1 MNLSQLVQAFYD
13 TTSVTYEDEQEALDI
28 IFDCSD
34 FILHRSDFAKQHIT
48 QEDAEVIAL
57 SNKYF
62 ISDYVE
68 NGNLS
73 MELATL
79 AITAHLEHLAHHLA
93 VSEPTLAT
101 QLLDELLYWRE
112 QGRI

>member
-1 MNLSQLVQAFYD
+1 MKLFQLVQAFYD
-13 TTSVTYEDEQEALDI
+13 TTSVTFEDEQEALDI
-28 IFDCSD
+28 IFECSD
-34 FILHRSDFAKQHIT
+34 FITDRDEFARKHIT
-48 QEDAEVIAL
+48 QEDAESIAL

-73 MELATL
+73 IELAISALTDGSNQL
-79 AITAHLEHLAHHLA
+79 AYHLAYSDSELA
-93 VSEPTLAT
+93 A
-101 QLLDELLYWRE
+101 QLLDELLYYRT

>member
-1 MNLSQLVQAFYD
+1 MNLPQLVQAFYD
-13 TTSVTYEDEQEALDI
+13 TTSVNAEDEQEALDI

-34 FILHRSDFAKQHIT
+34 FILHREDYAKQHILP
-48 QEDAEVIAL
+48 EDAQVIAL
-57 SNKYF
+57 SDKYF

-73 MELATL
+73 MELAAT
-79 AITAHLEHLAHHLA
+79 AFTAHPEYLAHHLA
-93 VSEPTLAT
+93 FSEPTLAT
-101 QLLDELLYWRE
+101 QLLEELLYYRT

>member
-13 TTSVTYEDEQEALDI
+13 TTSVTHEDEQEALDI
-28 IFDCSD
+28 IFTCSD
-34 FILHRSDFAKQHIT
+34 FILHRQNFAKQHIL
-48 QEDAEVIAL
+48 QEDAEAIAL

-73 MELATL
+73 MELVV
-79 AITAHLEHLAHHLA
+79 TAFTDHPEHLAYHLA
-93 VSEPTLAT
+93 CSEPLLAT
-101 QLLDELLYWRE
+101 QLLDELLYYRT

>member
-1 MNLSQLVQAFYD
+1 MNLPQLVQAFYD
-13 TTSVTYEDEQEALDI
+13 TTSVNPTDAQEALDI
-28 IFDCSD
+28 IFDCSN
-34 FILHRSDFAKQHIT
+34 FLISKQDFAKQHIL

-57 SNKYF
+57 SDKYF

-73 MELATL
+73 IELAAT
-79 AITAHLEHLAHHLA
+79 AITAHPEHLAYRLA
-93 VSEPTLAT
+93 FSEPTLAT
-101 QLLDELLYWRE
+101 QLLDELLYYRT